1 MKKLK
6 TKLAIKLA
14 TMSMSERVHE
24 AIFIFTILLS
34 LTGDSFPV
42 RETIIGILLS
52 FGIPAGPICRA
63 ISITFSLKNAM
74 QKTREEVKK
83 KMAVKKE
90 AANTAV

>member
-34 LTGDSFPV
+34 LTGDSFLYV
-42 RETIIGILLS
+42 KQLLAFCYHS
-52 FGIPAGPICRA
+52 VFPLDRYVEQLA
-63 ISITFSLKNAM
+63 SLLA
-74 QKTREEVKK
+74 
-83 KMAVKKE
+83 
-90 AANTAV
+90 